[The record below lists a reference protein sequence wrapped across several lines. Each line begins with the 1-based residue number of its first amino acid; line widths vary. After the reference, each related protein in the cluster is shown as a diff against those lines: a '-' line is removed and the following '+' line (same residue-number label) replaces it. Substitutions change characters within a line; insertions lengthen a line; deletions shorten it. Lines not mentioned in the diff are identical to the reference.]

1 MPNSFAVRPTA
12 PKILS
17 MMYYFLIDHTKKL
30 IDHTE
35 LLIDH
40 TKTLIDH
47 TELLIDHTKKLIDI
61 NQRFGVRSNDNNRE
75 IKLVIHSV

>member
-1 MPNSFAVRPTA
+1 MHCSFFSHKVDLVTIRLEKPVRPNSFAVRPTA

-17 MMYYFLIDHTKKL
+17 MTYHFLIDHTKKL

-40 TKTLIDH
+40 TEK
-47 TELLIDHTKKLIDI
+47 LIDHTKKTD
-61 NQRFGVRSNDNNRE
+61 
-75 IKLVIHSV
+75 